1 MASAKQIKARK
12 LFAMRS
18 KRGDF
23 KKAITKAIKF
33 RQTFKSKKSKS
44 SKSKKSNPHPKKT
57 FMGIEHSKAFEG
69 KYKPKPKTKLKV
81 SDIGDFMTPV
91 KKPEFFEKKDKGK
104 YMILLGFK
112 GEWTMPYR
120 DPFTSKQLVDT
131 LPNVQ
136 RIAFLLNS
144 QGEKVQIITS

>member
-1 MASAKQIKARK
+1 MEGRKIMASAKQIKARK

-23 KKAITKAIKF
+23 RKAIA
-33 RQTFKSKKSKS
+33 KSKKSKS
-44 SKSKKSNPHPKKT
+44 SMPKKSNPHPKKT

>member
-23 KKAITKAIKF
+23 RKAIA
-33 RQTFKSKKSKS
+33 KSKKSKS
-44 SKSKKSNPHPKKT
+44 SKPKKSNPHPKKT

>member
-1 MASAKQIKARK
+1 MVSAKQLKARK
-12 LFAMRS
+12 LFAKRV

-23 KKAITKAIKF
+23 RKAISKT
-33 RQTFKSKKSKS
+33 KKS
-44 SKSKKSNPHPKKT
+44 KSNPHPKKT

-69 KYKPKPKTKLKV
+69 YKPKPKTKLKV

-91 KKPEFFEKKDKGK
+91 KKPEFFEKKNKGK
-104 YMILLGFK
+104 YMILFGLNY
-112 GEWTMPYR
+112 EHPMPYR

>member
-1 MASAKQIKARK
+1 MPSAKQIKNQK
-12 LFAMRS
+12 LFAKRV

-23 KKAITKAIKF
+23 RKAITKTKLKKNKVTLKEAIEYKHK
-33 RQTFKSKKSKS
+33 QAELHHQYVDL
-44 SKSKKSNPHPKKT
+44 NPYIPKRKTTKPKK
-57 FMGIEHSKAFEG
+57 
-69 KYKPKPKTKLKV
+69 KTKLKV

-91 KKPEFFEKKDKGK
+91 KKPEFFEKKNKGK
-104 YMILLGFK
+104 YMILFGLNY
-112 GEWTMPYR
+112 EHPMPYR

>member
-1 MASAKQIKARK
+1 MASAKQLKAQK
-12 LFAMRS
+12 LFAMRVR
-18 KRGDF
+18 RGDF
-23 KKAITKAIKF
+23 KKAIA
-33 RQTFKSKKSKS
+33 KSKKSKS
-44 SKSKKSNPHPKKT
+44 SKPKKSNPHPKKT

-91 KKPEFFEKKDKGK
+91 KKPEFFEKKNKGK
-104 YMILLGFK
+104 YMILFGLNY
-112 GEWTMPYR
+112 EHPMPYR

>member
-1 MASAKQIKARK
+1 MASAKQIKNQK
-12 LFAMRS
+12 LFAKRS

-23 KKAITKAIKF
+23 RKAITKTKKNNYAKNIGELKKGKKLNPKS
-33 RQTFKSKKSKS
+33 QKKVDKALADIHGKSKGKFGK
-44 SKSKKSNPHPKKT
+44 NKT
-57 FMGIEHSKAFEG
+57 E
-69 KYKPKPKTKLKV
+69 LKV

-91 KKPEFFEKKDKGK
+91 KKPEFFEKKNKGK
-104 YMILLGFK
+104 YMILFGLNY
-112 GEWTMPYR
+112 EHPMPYR